1 MGSCKLT
8 LEQFSQLYT
17 IAKMSTRSFTNISN
31 LPVAQPEGKRL
42 TRASRKVLGELPIV
56 KPGQNQKL
64 IKSTVLGKVNIVDNA
79 TNGLKIR
86 QTRVAARR
94 LNVPKEVPMEVEE
107 VEEEKQVFPAGV
119 KGIDAEDASNPQLC
133 SEYALETYVYLK
145 QLEKRGAVKANFLT
159 GCPTSDK
166 MRAVLVD
173 WLVEVQIQFKLLQE
187 TLFLTVD
194 TIDRFLAVEG
204 KNVYK
209 SRLQLVGVAAMFL
222 VSKIEEVYAPAISD
236 FVYITDNAYSEG
248 EIRSM
253 EMRIIGALDFDLS
266 QPISL
271 NFLRR
276 YSKAGDVDVLQHS
289 LAKYVLEVSLTDYN
303 LVPISGSLLASS
315 SLCLSLLLLDKTTS
329 LDTVWTPHLQFYS
342 GYNADKVLAIA
353 IKLANNLTKIS
364 FNSKLQAVRNKYRS
378 VKFLKVADLP
388 ELKRNKLTDLARSC
402 KREF

>member
-1 MGSCKLT
+1 MT
-8 LEQFSQLYT
+8 
-17 IAKMSTRSFTNISN
+17 TRALTNISN
-31 LPVAQPEGKRL
+31 LPVVQPVDKRL
-42 TRASRKVLGELPIV
+42 TRASRKVLGDLPIE
-56 KPGQNQKL
+56 KPGHKHL
-64 IKSTVLGKVNIVDNA
+64 KHTVFGKENVVVNA
-79 TNGLKIR
+79 GNGLELRQNKGTAIR
-86 QTRVAARR
+86 VDVT
-94 LNVPKEVPMEVEE
+94 KEVLMEVEDI
-107 VEEEKQVFPAGV
+107 EEKQVFPIGV
-119 KGIDAEDASNPQLC
+119 HDIDAEDASNPQLC

-145 QLEKRGAVKANFLT
+145 QLEKRGAVRANYLT
-159 GCPTSDK
+159 GCPISDK
-166 MRAVLVD
+166 MRSVLVD

-187 TLFLTVD
+187 TLFLTID
-194 TIDRFLAVEG
+194 TIDRYLAVEG
-204 KNVYK
+204 KKVHR

-248 EIRSM
+248 EIRNM

-329 LDTVWTPHLQFYS
+329 LDTVWTPQLQFYS

-353 IKLANNLTKIS
+353 IKLANNLTKMS

-388 ELKRNKLTDLARSC
+388 ELKGNKLTELARSC
-402 KREF
+402 KQEF

>member
-42 TRASRKVLGELPIV
+42 TRASRKVLGELPLV

-64 IKSTVLGKVNIVDNA
+64 IKSTVLGKVNVVDNA

-119 KGIDAEDASNPQLC
+119 KDIDAEDASNPQLC

-187 TLFLTVD
+187 TLFMTID

-204 KNVYK
+204 KSIYK

-222 VSKIEEVYAPAISD
+222 MAKVEEVYAPAVSD
-236 FVYITDNAYSEG
+236 FVYITDNAYTG
-248 EIRSM
+248 AEIRQM
-253 EMRIIGALDFDLS
+253 ELQIIRALNFDLC

-276 YSKAGDVDVLQHS
+276 YSKAGDVDMLQHS
-289 LAKYVLEVSLTDYN
+289 LAKYTLEVCLLDYHLLTT
-303 LVPISGSLLASS
+303 PGSLLASAA
-315 SLCLSLLLLDKTTS
+315 LCLSLLVLDPSLT
-329 LDTVWTPHLQFYS
+329 LDTVWNKTLAFYS
-342 GYNADKVLAIA
+342 GYSSQQVLGLVP
-353 IKLANNLTKIS
+353 KLVTNMTKMNIHT
-364 FNSKLQAVRNKYRS
+364 KLQAVRNKYMS
-378 VKFLKVADLP
+378 GKFMKVAGIA
-388 ELKRNKLTDLARSC
+388 EA
-402 KREF
+402 KRERMLQLCK